1 MYRSTP
7 HSTTGVSPAEALY
20 SRQIRTK
27 LPKLQELNYSND
39 QEMRD
44 RDHEL
49 KEKGKMY
56 SGKRRNARK
65 SDIKA
70 GDKVLMKQSKENK
83 FSTQF
88 RPDPFKAVDK
98 TGNSVLVES
107 DKGVRYRRNVTH
119 LKKFHERKPVN
130 GEENRL
136 DSNSREH
143 REASVDLRSSEP
155 TPFLTELSQH
165 GENDVGGSQVER
177 NISPYNTR
185 SASERRIPD
194 KYKDYIMD

>member
-1 MYRSTP
+1 
-7 HSTTGVSPAEALY
+7 
-20 SRQIRTK
+20 
-27 LPKLQELNYSND
+27 
-39 QEMRD
+39 MRD

-56 SGKRRNARK
+56 SDKRRNARK

-70 GDKVLMKQSKENK
+70 GDKVLMKQGKENK

-136 DSNSREH
+136 ESNSREH

-155 TPFLTELSQH
+155 TPFLTELFQH